1 MKWILAVVLLLMTS
15 CKTVTHSIQQDK
27 FVTVLDTLNIYDSTS
42 VRMITV
48 DSVRYVIKDRIV
60 DRERGRNVIIRDTI
74 RVVTQRTNTIK
85 ERFSYIVYIVLV
97 FLIVLFILLVFRR
110 RL

>member
-1 MKWILAVVLLLMTS
+1 MKWILAVTLLLMTS
-15 CKTVTHSIQQDK
+15 CKTVTHSIQQEK
-27 FVTVLDTLNIYDSTS
+27 YVTVLDTLNIYDSTS

-48 DSVRYVIKDRIV
+48 DSVRYVIRDRIV

-85 ERFSYIVYIVLV
+85 ERFSYIVYIVIV

>member
-1 MKWILAVVLLLMTS
+1 MKWILAVTLLLMIS
-15 CKTVTHSIQQDK
+15 CKTVTHSIQQEK
-27 FVTVLDTLNIYDSTS
+27 YVTVLDTLNIYDSTS

-48 DSVRYVIKDRIV
+48 DSVRYVIRDRIV

>member
-1 MKWILAVVLLLMTS
+1 MKWILAVVLLLRPS
-15 CKTVTHSIQQDK
+15 CKTVTHSIQQEK
-27 FVTVLDTLNIYDSTS
+27 YVTVLDTLNIYDSTS

-60 DRERGRNVIIRDTI
+60 DRERGQNVIIRDTI

-85 ERFSYIVYIVLV
+85 ERFSYIVYIVIV

>member
-1 MKWILAVVLLLMTS
+1 M
-15 CKTVTHSIQQDK
+15 
-27 FVTVLDTLNIYDSTS
+27 TVLDTLNIYESTS
-42 VRMITV
+42 VSMIPV

-85 ERFSYIVYIVLV
+85 ERFSYIVYIVIV

>member
-15 CKTVTHSIQQDK
+15 CKTVTHSIQQEK
-27 FVTVLDTLNIYDSTS
+27 YVTVLDTLNIYDSTS
-42 VRMITV
+42 VRMMTV

-60 DRERGRNVIIRDTI
+60 EKERGRNVIIRDTI

>member
-1 MKWILAVVLLLMTS
+1 MKWILVVVLLLMTS
-15 CKTVTHSIQQDK
+15 CKTVTHSIQQEK
-27 FVTVLDTLNIYDSTS
+27 YVTVLDTLNIYDSTS

-48 DSVRYVIKDRIV
+48 DSVRYVIRDRIV

-85 ERFSYIVYIVLV
+85 ERFSYIVYIVIV

>member
-15 CKTVTHSIQQDK
+15 CKTVTHSIQQEK

-48 DSVRYVIKDRIV
+48 DSVRYVIRDRIV

-85 ERFSYIVYIVLV
+85 ERFSYIVYIVIV

>member
-15 CKTVTHSIQQDK
+15 CKTVTHSIQQEK
-27 FVTVLDTLNIYDSTS
+27 YVTVLDTLNIYDSTS

-48 DSVRYVIKDRIV
+48 DSVRYVMRDRIV
-60 DRERGRNVIIRDTI
+60 EKERGRNVIIRDTI
-74 RVVTQRTNTIK
+74 KVITQRTNTIR
-85 ERFSYIVYIVLV
+85 ERFSYIVYIVIV

>member
-1 MKWILAVVLLLMTS
+1 MKWILAVTLLLMTS
-15 CKTVTHSIQQDK
+15 CKTVTHSIQQEK
-27 FVTVLDTLNIYDSTS
+27 YVTVLDTLNIYDSTS

-85 ERFSYIVYIVLV
+85 ERFSYIVYIVLA
-97 FLIVLFILLVFRR
+97 FLIVLFLLLVFRR

>member
-1 MKWILAVVLLLMTS
+1 MKWILAVTLLLMIS
-15 CKTVTHSIQQDK
+15 CKTVTHSIQQEK

-60 DRERGRNVIIRDTI
+60 ERERGRNVIIRDTI

-85 ERFSYIVYIVLV
+85 ERFSYIVYIVIV

>member
-1 MKWILAVVLLLMTS
+1 MKWILAVTLLLMTS
-15 CKTVTHSIQQDK
+15 CKTVTHSIQQEK
-27 FVTVLDTLNIYDSTS
+27 FVTVLDTLNIYDSTN

-60 DRERGRNVIIRDTI
+60 ERERGRNVIIRDTI
-74 RVVTQRTNTIK
+74 RVVTQRTHTIK
-85 ERFSYIVYIVLV
+85 ERLSYIDYIVLV

>member
-1 MKWILAVVLLLMTS
+1 MKWILAVTLLLMTS

-97 FLIVLFILLVFRR
+97 FLIVLFLLLVFRR

>member
-1 MKWILAVVLLLMTS
+1 MKWILAVTLLLMTS

-85 ERFSYIVYIVLV
+85 ERFSYIVYIVIV

>member
-48 DSVRYVIKDRIV
+48 DSVRYVIRDRIV

-97 FLIVLFILLVFRR
+97 FLIVLFLLLVFRR

>member
-15 CKTVTHSIQQDK
+15 CKTVTHSIQQEK
-27 FVTVLDTLNIYDSTS
+27 YVTVLDTLNIYDSTS

-60 DRERGRNVIIRDTI
+60 DRERGQNVIIRDTI

-85 ERFSYIVYIVLV
+85 ERFSYIVYIVIV

>member
-1 MKWILAVVLLLMTS
+1 MKWILAVTLLLMTS
-15 CKTVTHSIQQDK
+15 CKTVTHSIQQEK

-48 DSVRYVIKDRIV
+48 DSVRYVIRDRIV

>member
-1 MKWILAVVLLLMTS
+1 MKWILAVTLLLMTS
-15 CKTVTHSIQQDK
+15 CKTVTHSIQQEK
-27 FVTVLDTLNIYDSTS
+27 YVTVLDTLNIYDSTS

-60 DRERGRNVIIRDTI
+60 ERERGRNVIIRDTI

-97 FLIVLFILLVFRR
+97 FLIVLFLLLVFRR

>member
-48 DSVRYVIKDRIV
+48 DSVRYVIRDRIV

-85 ERFSYIVYIVLV
+85 ERFSYIVYIVIV

>member
-1 MKWILAVVLLLMTS
+1 MKWILAVTLLLMTS
-15 CKTVTHSIQQDK
+15 CKTVTQSIQQEK
-27 FVTVLDTLNIYDSTS
+27 YVTVLDTLNIYDSTS

-60 DRERGRNVIIRDTI
+60 ERERGRNVIIRDTI

-85 ERFSYIVYIVLV
+85 ERFSYIVYIVIV

>member
-1 MKWILAVVLLLMTS
+1 MKWILAVTLLLMIS
-15 CKTVTHSIQQDK
+15 CKTVTHSIQQEK
-27 FVTVLDTLNIYDSTS
+27 YVTVLDTLNIYDSTS

-85 ERFSYIVYIVLV
+85 ERFSYIVYIVIV

>member
-1 MKWILAVVLLLMTS
+1 MKWILAVTLLLMTS
-15 CKTVTHSIQQDK
+15 CKTVTHSIQQEK
-27 FVTVLDTLNIYDSTS
+27 YMTVLDTLNIYDSTS

-85 ERFSYIVYIVLV
+85 ERFSYIVYIVIV

>member
-1 MKWILAVVLLLMTS
+1 MKWILAVTLLLMTS
-15 CKTVTHSIQQDK
+15 CKTVTHSLQQEK
-27 FVTVLDTLNIYDSTS
+27 YVTVLDTLNIYDSTS

-60 DRERGRNVIIRDTI
+60 EKERGRNVIIRDTI

-85 ERFSYIVYIVLV
+85 ERFSYIVYIVIV

>member
-15 CKTVTHSIQQDK
+15 CKTVTHSIQQEK
-27 FVTVLDTLNIYDSTS
+27 YVTVLDTLNIYDSTS

-60 DRERGRNVIIRDTI
+60 ERERGRNVIIRDTI

-85 ERFSYIVYIVLV
+85 ERFSYIVYIVIV

>member
-1 MKWILAVVLLLMTS
+1 MKWILAVTLLLMIS
-15 CKTVTHSIQQDK
+15 CKTVTHSIREEK
-27 FVTVLDTLNIYDSTS
+27 YVTVLDTLNIYDSTS
-42 VRMITV
+42 VRMMTV
-48 DSVRYVIKDRIV
+48 DSVRYVIRDRIV
-60 DRERGRNVIIRDTI
+60 EKERGRNVIIRDTI

-97 FLIVLFILLVFRR
+97 FLIVLFLLLVFRR

>member
-1 MKWILAVVLLLMTS
+1 MKWILAVTFLLMTS
-15 CKTVTHSIQQDK
+15 CKTVTHSIQQEK
-27 FVTVLDTLNIYDSTS
+27 YVTVLDTLNIYDSTS

-85 ERFSYIVYIVLV
+85 ERFSYIVYIVIV

>member
-1 MKWILAVVLLLMTS
+1 MKWILAVTLLLMTS
-15 CKTVTHSIQQDK
+15 CKTVTHSIQQEK
-27 FVTVLDTLNIYDSTS
+27 YVTVLDTLNIYDSTS

-60 DRERGRNVIIRDTI
+60 EKERGRNVIIRDTI

>member
-1 MKWILAVVLLLMTS
+1 MKWILAVTLLLMTS
-15 CKTVTHSIQQDK
+15 CKTVTHSIQQEK
-27 FVTVLDTLNIYDSTS
+27 YVTVLDTLNIYDSTS

-85 ERFSYIVYIVLV
+85 ERFSYIVYIVIF

>member
-15 CKTVTHSIQQDK
+15 CKTVTHSIQQEK
-27 FVTVLDTLNIYDSTS
+27 YVTVLDTLNIYDSTS

-60 DRERGRNVIIRDTI
+60 EKERGRNVIIRDTI

>member
-15 CKTVTHSIQQDK
+15 CKTVTHSIQQEK

-60 DRERGRNVIIRDTI
+60 DRERGRNIIIRDTI

-85 ERFSYIVYIVLV
+85 ERLSYIVYIVLV

>member
-1 MKWILAVVLLLMTS
+1 MKWILAVTLLLMTS
-15 CKTVTHSIQQDK
+15 CKTVTHSIQQEK
-27 FVTVLDTLNIYDSTS
+27 YVTVLDTLNIYDSTS

-60 DRERGRNVIIRDTI
+60 ERERGRNVIIRDTI

-85 ERFSYIVYIVLV
+85 ERFSYIVYIVIV

>member
-15 CKTVTHSIQQDK
+15 CKTVTHSIQQEK
-27 FVTVLDTLNIYDSTS
+27 YVTVLDTLNIYDSTS
-42 VRMITV
+42 VRMMTV

>member
-1 MKWILAVVLLLMTS
+1 MKWILAVTLLLMTS
-15 CKTVTHSIQQDK
+15 CKTVTHSIQQEK

-85 ERFSYIVYIVLV
+85 ERFSYIVYIVIV
-97 FLIVLFILLVFRR
+97 FLIVLFILLVFRS

>member
-1 MKWILAVVLLLMTS
+1 MKWILAVTLLLMTS
-15 CKTVTHSIQQDK
+15 CKTVTHSIQQEK
-27 FVTVLDTLNIYDSTS
+27 YVTVLDTLNIYDSTS

-48 DSVRYVIKDRIV
+48 DSVRYVIRDRIV

>member
-15 CKTVTHSIQQDK
+15 CKTVTHSIQQEK
-27 FVTVLDTLNIYDSTS
+27 YVTVLDTLNIYDSTS

-48 DSVRYVIKDRIV
+48 DSVRYVIRDRIV

>member
-1 MKWILAVVLLLMTS
+1 MKWILAVTLLLMTS
-15 CKTVTHSIQQDK
+15 CKTVTHSIQQEK

-60 DRERGRNVIIRDTI
+60 EKERGRNVIIRDTI

-85 ERFSYIVYIVLV
+85 ERFSYIVYIVIV

>member
-15 CKTVTHSIQQDK
+15 CKTVTHSIQQEK
-27 FVTVLDTLNIYDSTS
+27 YVTVLDTLNIYDSTS

-60 DRERGRNVIIRDTI
+60 ERERGRNVIIRDTI

>member
-1 MKWILAVVLLLMTS
+1 MKWILAVTLLLMTS
-15 CKTVTHSIQQDK
+15 CKTVTHSIQQEK
-27 FVTVLDTLNIYDSTS
+27 YVTVLDTLNIYDSTS

-60 DRERGRNVIIRDTI
+60 DRERGQNVIIRDTI

-85 ERFSYIVYIVLV
+85 ERFSYIVYIVIV

>member
-1 MKWILAVVLLLMTS
+1 MKWILAVTLLLMTS
-15 CKTVTHSIQQDK
+15 CKTVTHSIQQEK
-27 FVTVLDTLNIYDSTS
+27 YVTVLDTLNIYDSTS

-85 ERFSYIVYIVLV
+85 ERFSYIVYIVIV

>member
-1 MKWILAVVLLLMTS
+1 MKWILAVTLLLMTS
-15 CKTVTHSIQQDK
+15 CKTVTHSIQQEK
-27 FVTVLDTLNIYDSTS
+27 YVTVLDTLNIYDSTS

-60 DRERGRNVIIRDTI
+60 EKERGRNVIIRDTI

-85 ERFSYIVYIVLV
+85 ERFSYIVYIVIV
-97 FLIVLFILLVFRR
+97 FLIVLFLLLVFRR

>member
-1 MKWILAVVLLLMTS
+1 MKWILVVVLLLMTS
-15 CKTVTHSIQQDK
+15 CKTVTHSIQQEK
-27 FVTVLDTLNIYDSTS
+27 YVTVLDTLNIYDSTS

-48 DSVRYVIKDRIV
+48 DSVRYVIRDRIV
-60 DRERGRNVIIRDTI
+60 EKERGRNVIIRDTI